1 MFFRSLFTALLMAL
15 PLQAAE
21 KPRAIVIFYTD
32 DLGYNDTSTYGCDK
46 VPCPNLDKLAEE
58 GVLFTD
64 AHSTTSVC
72 TPSRYSLLTGEYA
85 WRRDDTRILPGD
97 AKLILPTKDE
107 RQTLPSLMQQA
118 GYRTAVIGKWHL
130 GLGRGEQATDWNRHI
145 SPGPNEV
152 GFDHSFILAATG
164 DRVPCVYLENGHVVG
179 LDPNDPIEV
188 SYEKPFEGEPLGSTH
203 PQLLKPWARSNG
215 PQHNCAVIDGIP
227 RIGYMKGGKAALWT
241 DQDMADR
248 ITDEAI
254 SFIRE
259 SAGMNKPIFLYFA
272 TNDIHVPRDPHH
284 RFKGKSRMGIRGDV
298 TVQMDDCLGRLRTAL
313 TENGYEDCLFIFSSD
328 NGPVI
333 NDGYFDGSIRDC
345 KGHNPVAPM
354 GTGAWRNGKLDGG
367 KYGIME
373 GSTRVPFIV
382 SWPGHTPQGSTSAAL
397 RTCYRLAGQ
406 PQRPARPLGQRLHR
420 RSLHYRAK
428 YRQIARRAQ
437 RAIQIL
443 PPQRQAALIRP
454 QHRPPRRAQHSSRTP
469 AAGARAG
476 CPAPL
481 RRQATVM
488 HPAKTSFRHR
498 NHEIRA
504 PKKAECANFV
514 SIAKKGR

>member
-254 SFIRE
+254 RFIRE

-382 SWPGHTPQGSTSAAL
+382 SWPGHTPQGSISSALVSQIDLARTLCELVGIAVPAGALPDSRNALPALLGSDSTGAPYIIEQNIGKLLAVRKGHYKYYRRNGKQHLFDLSTDLREEHNIAAEHPQLVQELDALLRSAAK
-397 RTCYRLAGQ
+397 Q
-406 PQRPARPLGQRLHR
+406 P
-420 RSLHYRAK
+420 
-428 YRQIARRAQ
+428 
-437 RAIQIL
+437 
-443 PPQRQAALIRP
+443 
-454 QHRPPRRAQHSSRTP
+454 
-469 AAGARAG
+469 
-476 CPAPL
+476 
-481 RRQATVM
+481 
-488 HPAKTSFRHR
+488 
-498 NHEIRA
+498 
-504 PKKAECANFV
+504 
-514 SIAKKGR
+514 

>member
-130 GLGRGEQATDWNRHI
+130 GLGRGGQATDWNRHI

-254 SFIRE
+254 RFIRE

-382 SWPGHTPQGSTSAAL
+382 SWPGYTPKGSTSAAL
-397 RTCYRLAGQ
+397 VSQIDLARTLCELVGVAVPATALPDSRNALPALLGSDSTGAPYIIEQNIGKLLAVRKGQYKYYRRNGKQHLFDLSTDLREEHNIAAEHPQLVQELDALLRSAAKQ
-406 PQRPARPLGQRLHR
+406 P
-420 RSLHYRAK
+420 
-428 YRQIARRAQ
+428 
-437 RAIQIL
+437 
-443 PPQRQAALIRP
+443 
-454 QHRPPRRAQHSSRTP
+454 
-469 AAGARAG
+469 
-476 CPAPL
+476 
-481 RRQATVM
+481 
-488 HPAKTSFRHR
+488 
-498 NHEIRA
+498 
-504 PKKAECANFV
+504 
-514 SIAKKGR
+514 